1 MRISDWSS
9 DVCSSDLSTRLPAAY
24 SGVVGMHPTGGLIP
38 ELDYAKPRPPAGITV
53 GPLARSVRDAA
64 LVTQVMAG
72 PDGRDPFSIQ
82 TEPDDFLADIDK
94 GVKGMRFAWTDDF
107 GFAQRYAAPESAR
120 VIALCRADRKS

>member
-1 MRISDWSS
+1 
-9 DVCSSDLSTRLPAAY
+9 
-24 SGVVGMHPTGGLIP
+24 
-38 ELDYAKPRPPAGITV
+38 
-53 GPLARSVRDAA
+53 
-64 LVTQVMAG
+64 MAG

-120 VIALCRADRKS
+120 VIALCRAEATKMGSLGASVEETKEVWDDIMTGRMAPQLSFYPTDRKRVVYGQRQSAPVDLGCRGTIHKTSCNKTQ

>member
-1 MRISDWSS
+1 
-9 DVCSSDLSTRLPAAY
+9 
-24 SGVVGMHPTGGLIP
+24 
-38 ELDYAKPRPPAGITV
+38 
-53 GPLARSVRDAA
+53 
-64 LVTQVMAG
+64 MAG

-120 VIALCRADRKS
+120 VIALCRAEATKMGSLGASVEEAKEVWDDIMRLEEHTSELQSLMRTAYAVLYLKKKTT